1 MILPINPSSLPGN
14 QSVIETS
21 RNCNDLPLKLSLY
34 KYFFPFSPLGVS
46 GYVKFVGFSVD
57 RE

>member
-34 KYFFPFSPLGVS
+34 KYFFPFSHWVLAGMS
-46 GYVKFVGFSVD
+46 NF
-57 RE
+57 

>member
-34 KYFFPFSPLGVS
+34 KP
-46 GYVKFVGFSVD
+46 VGGINLVHT
-57 RE
+57 

>member
-34 KYFFPFSPLGVS
+34 KYFSLFPLGVS

>member
-21 RNCNDLPLKLSLY
+21 RNCNDLPLKLSFL
-34 KYFFPFSPLGVS
+34 
-46 GYVKFVGFSVD
+46 VD
-57 RE
+57 DKI

>member
-34 KYFFPFSPLGVS
+34 NYFFPFSHWVLAGMS
-46 GYVKFVGFSVD
+46 NL
-57 RE
+57 

>member
-34 KYFFPFSPLGVS
+34 KYLVTI
-46 GYVKFVGFSVD
+46 YNLTV
-57 RE
+57 

>member
-34 KYFFPFSPLGVS
+34 KYFPFFPLGVS